1 MDFPQLAALA
11 DTGVTVTRGT
21 ILELLEDGYILVEI
35 SGSPPLR
42 VLCDFLQTSD
52 TPPLLRP
59 GDRVLVSLP
68 KNLEEKG
75 CVLGRTRAYRA
86 PEPVAPPDTARVV
99 VEADKELTLK
109 CGEASLTLNKQG
121 QILIKGKDVV
131 SRASRNQRIKG
142 GSVQIN

>member
-1 MDFPQLAALA
+1 
-11 DTGVTVTRGT
+11 VTVTRGM
-21 ILELLEDGYILVEI
+21 ILELLEEGYILVEI
-35 SGSPPLR
+35 PASPPLR

-52 TPPLLRP
+52 RPPLLQP

-68 KNLEEKG
+68 KNLDEKG
-75 CVLGRTRAYRA
+75 CVLGRTRTYRA
-86 PEPVAPPDTARVV
+86 PDPIVPLDTARVV

-109 CGEASLTLNKQG
+109 CGEASLTLTEQG